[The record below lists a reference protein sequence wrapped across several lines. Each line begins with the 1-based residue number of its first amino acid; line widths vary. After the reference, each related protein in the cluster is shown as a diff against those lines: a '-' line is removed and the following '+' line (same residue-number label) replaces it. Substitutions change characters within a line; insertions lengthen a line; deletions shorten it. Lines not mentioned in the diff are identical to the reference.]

1 MLTTRELPPGE
12 WSRLVGTELESVMH
26 KGLPDGARVLVVE
39 DEGRIVGCWSVIP
52 MLHVDGLWIHPVH
65 RAHGG
70 VFRRL
75 LSGMRRF
82 VADAGCR
89 AAWTAAL
96 TPEIVDLIER
106 WGGQELPGRHFLLPL
121 VK

>member
-1 MLTTRELPPGE
+1 MLTTRELPPDE
-12 WSRLVGTELESVMH
+12 WPRLAGTELEAVCTRLQPS
-26 KGLPDGARVLVVE
+26 ARVLVVE
-39 DEGRIVGCWSVIP
+39 EDGRIVGCWSVLP

-65 RAHGG
+65 RSRGG

-75 LSGMRRF
+75 LTGMRGF

-96 TPEIVDLIER
+96 QPDIVDLITR